1 MCVSEAINGL
11 WENEEPA
18 LIPVLIDLL
27 NNDPE
32 EKVQATAAQALGRFA
47 LMAEINSIAP
57 KYAIQVGQAL
67 LDIFNDRNKSVEVR
81 RRALEAVSPLTTE
94 QVKTAIKTAY
104 ESLDERLK
112 ISAVYAMGKNCDTKW
127 LPFVLKELKNSDAE
141 IRYEA
146 VTACGE
152 IGDEDIMQYLI
163 PAVNDEDIDV
173 AGAVIQALGKIGGN
187 EAKLYLQKHADEP
200 NEAVKD
206 AIETALKEISILG
219 DMTVLDIA
227 PQPDN
232 MNIKGKK
239 VIIRPKIITDAGN
252 DYRWQT
258 DPELSALDAMIQR
271 QCPTVSSAGNTLI
284 GSSILM
290 RAGYFRCRYPEGKHI
305 GNCVY
310 YNIDELNRKPR

>member
-1 MCVSEAINGL
+1 MADTGKALVNTHLAALSDMAAADIKNFRQVWKTIETKRRREIIIRLNELASDSVELNFDNIFLSSLRDPEADVRSEAINGL

-67 LDIFNDRNKSVEVR
+67 LDVFNDRNKSIEVR

-112 ISAVYAMGKNCDTKW
+112 ISAVYAMGKNCDNKW

-152 IGDEDIMQYLI
+152 IADEDIMQYLI
-163 PAVNDEDIDV
+163 PAANDEDIDV
-173 AGAVIQALGKIGGN
+173 QLAVIQALGKIGGN

-200 NEAVKD
+200 NEALRD

-219 DMTVLDIA
+219 DMNVLDIA

-232 MNIKGKK
+232 H
-239 VIIRPKIITDAGN
+239 
-252 DYRWQT
+252 
-258 DPELSALDAMIQR
+258 E
-271 QCPTVSSAGNTLI
+271 
-284 GSSILM
+284 
-290 RAGYFRCRYPEGKHI
+290 H
-305 GNCVY
+305 
-310 YNIDELNRKPR
+310 

>member
-1 MCVSEAINGL
+1 MIITDVIVEMADTGKALVNTHLAALSDMAAADIKNFRQVWKTIETKRRREIIIRLNELASDSVELNFDNIFLSSIRDPEADVRSEAINGL
-11 WENEEPA
+11 WENEQPA

-67 LDIFNDRNKSVEVR
+67 LDVFNDRNKSIEVR

-163 PAVNDEDIDV
+163 PAANDEDIDV
-173 AGAVIQALGKIGGN
+173 QMAVIHALGKIGGN

-206 AIETALKEISILG
+206 AIETALNEISILS

-227 PQPDN
+227 PQPD
-232 MNIKGKK
+232 
-239 VIIRPKIITDAGN
+239 TH
-252 DYRWQT
+252 
-258 DPELSALDAMIQR
+258 E
-271 QCPTVSSAGNTLI
+271 
-284 GSSILM
+284 
-290 RAGYFRCRYPEGKHI
+290 H
-305 GNCVY
+305 
-310 YNIDELNRKPR
+310 

>member
-1 MCVSEAINGL
+1 MADTGKALVNTHLAALSDMAAADIKNFRQVWKTIETKRRREIIIRLNELASDSVELNFDNIFLSSIRDPEADVRSEAINGL
-11 WENEEPA
+11 WENEQPA

-67 LDIFNDRNKSVEVR
+67 LDVFNDRNKSIEVR

-112 ISAVYAMGKNCDTKW
+112 ISAVYAMGKNCDNKW

-152 IGDEDIMQYLI
+152 IADEDIMQYLI
-163 PAVNDEDIDV
+163 PAANDEDIDV
-173 AGAVIQALGKIGGN
+173 QLAVIQALGKIGGN

-200 NEAVKD
+200 NEALRD

-219 DMTVLDIA
+219 DMNVLDIA

-232 MNIKGKK
+232 H
-239 VIIRPKIITDAGN
+239 
-252 DYRWQT
+252 
-258 DPELSALDAMIQR
+258 E
-271 QCPTVSSAGNTLI
+271 
-284 GSSILM
+284 
-290 RAGYFRCRYPEGKHI
+290 H
-305 GNCVY
+305 
-310 YNIDELNRKPR
+310 

>member
-1 MCVSEAINGL
+1 MADTGKVLVNTHLAALSDMAAADIKNFRQVWKTIETKRRREIIIRLNELASDSVELNFDNIFLSSIRDPEADVRSEAINGL
-11 WENEEPA
+11 WENEQPA

-67 LDIFNDRNKSVEVR
+67 LDVFNDRNKSIEVR

-112 ISAVYAMGKNCDTKW
+112 ISAVYAMGKNCDNKW

-152 IGDEDIMQYLI
+152 IADEDIMQYLI
-163 PAVNDEDIDV
+163 PAANDEDIDV
-173 AGAVIQALGKIGGN
+173 QLAVIQALGKIGGN

-200 NEAVKD
+200 NEALRD

-219 DMTVLDIA
+219 DMNVLDIA

-232 MNIKGKK
+232 H
-239 VIIRPKIITDAGN
+239 
-252 DYRWQT
+252 
-258 DPELSALDAMIQR
+258 E
-271 QCPTVSSAGNTLI
+271 
-284 GSSILM
+284 
-290 RAGYFRCRYPEGKHI
+290 H
-305 GNCVY
+305 
-310 YNIDELNRKPR
+310 

>member
-1 MCVSEAINGL
+1 LIITDVIVEMADTGKALVNTHLAALSDMAAADIKNFRQVWKTIETKRRREIIIRLNELASDSVELNFDNIFLSSIRDPEADVRSEAINGL
-11 WENEEPA
+11 WENEQPA

-67 LDIFNDRNKSVEVR
+67 LDVFNDRNKSIEVR

-112 ISAVYAMGKNCDTKW
+112 ISAVYAMGKNCDNKW

-152 IGDEDIMQYLI
+152 IADEDIMQYLI
-163 PAVNDEDIDV
+163 PAANDEDIDV
-173 AGAVIQALGKIGGN
+173 QLAVIQALGKIGGN

-200 NEAVKD
+200 NEALRD

-219 DMTVLDIA
+219 DMNVLDIA

-232 MNIKGKK
+232 H
-239 VIIRPKIITDAGN
+239 
-252 DYRWQT
+252 
-258 DPELSALDAMIQR
+258 E
-271 QCPTVSSAGNTLI
+271 
-284 GSSILM
+284 
-290 RAGYFRCRYPEGKHI
+290 H
-305 GNCVY
+305 
-310 YNIDELNRKPR
+310 

>member
-1 MCVSEAINGL
+1 MIITDVIVEMADTGKALVNTHLAALSDMAAADIKNFRQVWKTIETKRRREIIIRLNELASDSVELNFDNIFLSSIRDPEADVRSEAINGL
-11 WENEEPA
+11 WENEQPA

-67 LDIFNDRNKSVEVR
+67 LDVFNDRNKSIEVR

-112 ISAVYAMGKNCDTKW
+112 ISAVYAMGKNCDNKW

-152 IGDEDIMQYLI
+152 IADEDIMQYLI
-163 PAVNDEDIDV
+163 PAANDEDIDV
-173 AGAVIQALGKIGGN
+173 QLAVIQALGKIGGN

-200 NEAVKD
+200 NEALRD

-219 DMTVLDIA
+219 DMNVLDIA

-232 MNIKGKK
+232 H
-239 VIIRPKIITDAGN
+239 
-252 DYRWQT
+252 
-258 DPELSALDAMIQR
+258 E
-271 QCPTVSSAGNTLI
+271 
-284 GSSILM
+284 
-290 RAGYFRCRYPEGKHI
+290 H
-305 GNCVY
+305 
-310 YNIDELNRKPR
+310 

>member
-1 MCVSEAINGL
+1 MADTGKALVNTHLAALSDMAAADIKNFRQVWKTIETKRRREIIIRLNELASDSVELNFDNIFLSSLRDPEADVRSEAINGL
-11 WENEEPA
+11 WENEQPA

-67 LDIFNDRNKSVEVR
+67 LDVFNDRNKSIEVR

-152 IGDEDIMQYLI
+152 IADEDIMQYLI
-163 PAVNDEDIDV
+163 PAANDEDIDV
-173 AGAVIQALGKIGGN
+173 QLAVIQALGKIGGN

-200 NEAVKD
+200 NEALRD

-219 DMTVLDIA
+219 DMTALDIA
-227 PQPDN
+227 PQPD
-232 MNIKGKK
+232 
-239 VIIRPKIITDAGN
+239 TH
-252 DYRWQT
+252 
-258 DPELSALDAMIQR
+258 E
-271 QCPTVSSAGNTLI
+271 
-284 GSSILM
+284 
-290 RAGYFRCRYPEGKHI
+290 H
-305 GNCVY
+305 
-310 YNIDELNRKPR
+310 

>member
-1 MCVSEAINGL
+1 MADTGKALVNTHLAALSDMAAADIKNFRQVWKTIETKRRREIIIRLNELASDSVELNFDNIFLSSLRDPEADVRSEAINGL

-173 AGAVIQALGKIGGN
+173 QVAVIQALGKIGGN

-227 PQPDN
+227 PQPD
-232 MNIKGKK
+232 
-239 VIIRPKIITDAGN
+239 
-252 DYRWQT
+252 
-258 DPELSALDAMIQR
+258 
-271 QCPTVSSAGNTLI
+271 
-284 GSSILM
+284 
-290 RAGYFRCRYPEGKHI
+290 KH
-305 GNCVY
+305 
-310 YNIDELNRKPR
+310 EH

>member
-1 MCVSEAINGL
+1 MADTGKALVNTHLAALSDMAAADIKNFRQVWKTIETKRRREIIMRLNELASDSVELNFDNIFLSSLRDPEADVRSEAINGL

-112 ISAVYAMGKNCDTKW
+112 ISAVYAMGKNCDNKW

-152 IGDEDIMQYLI
+152 IADEDIMQYLI
-163 PAVNDEDIDV
+163 PAANDEDIDV
-173 AGAVIQALGKIGGN
+173 QLAVIQALGKIGGN

-200 NEAVKD
+200 NEALRD

-219 DMTVLDIA
+219 DMNVLDIA

-232 MNIKGKK
+232 H
-239 VIIRPKIITDAGN
+239 
-252 DYRWQT
+252 
-258 DPELSALDAMIQR
+258 E
-271 QCPTVSSAGNTLI
+271 
-284 GSSILM
+284 
-290 RAGYFRCRYPEGKHI
+290 H
-305 GNCVY
+305 
-310 YNIDELNRKPR
+310 

>member
-1 MCVSEAINGL
+1 MRSEAINGL
-11 WENEEPA
+11 WENEQPA

-173 AGAVIQALGKIGGN
+173 QVAVIQALGKIGGN

-200 NEAVKD
+200 NEALKD
-206 AIETALKEISILG
+206 AIGTALNEISILG

-232 MNIKGKK
+232 H
-239 VIIRPKIITDAGN
+239 
-252 DYRWQT
+252 
-258 DPELSALDAMIQR
+258 E
-271 QCPTVSSAGNTLI
+271 
-284 GSSILM
+284 
-290 RAGYFRCRYPEGKHI
+290 H
-305 GNCVY
+305 
-310 YNIDELNRKPR
+310 

>member
-1 MCVSEAINGL
+1 MADTGKALVNTHLAALSDMAAADIKNFRQVWKTIETKRRREIIMRLNELASDSVELNFDNIFLSSLRDPEADVRSEAINGL

-67 LDIFNDRNKSVEVR
+67 LDVFNNRNKSVEVR

-173 AGAVIQALGKIGGN
+173 QVAVIQALGKIGGN

-227 PQPDN
+227 PQPD
-232 MNIKGKK
+232 
-239 VIIRPKIITDAGN
+239 
-252 DYRWQT
+252 
-258 DPELSALDAMIQR
+258 
-271 QCPTVSSAGNTLI
+271 
-284 GSSILM
+284 
-290 RAGYFRCRYPEGKHI
+290 KH
-305 GNCVY
+305 
-310 YNIDELNRKPR
+310 EH

>member
-1 MCVSEAINGL
+1 MADTGKALVNTHLTALSDMAAADIKNFRQVWKTIEPKRRREIIMRLNELASDSVELNFDNIFLSSLRDPEADVRSEAINGL
-11 WENEEPA
+11 WENEQPA

-32 EKVQATAAQALGRFA
+32 EKVQATSAQALGRFA

-94 QVKTAIKTAY
+94 QVKTAIKIAY

-173 AGAVIQALGKIGGN
+173 QVAVIQALGKIGGN

-227 PQPDN
+227 PQPD
-232 MNIKGKK
+232 
-239 VIIRPKIITDAGN
+239 
-252 DYRWQT
+252 
-258 DPELSALDAMIQR
+258 
-271 QCPTVSSAGNTLI
+271 
-284 GSSILM
+284 
-290 RAGYFRCRYPEGKHI
+290 KH
-305 GNCVY
+305 
-310 YNIDELNRKPR
+310 EH

>member
-1 MCVSEAINGL
+1 MADTGKALVNTHLAGLSDMGAADIKNFRQVWKTIEPKRRREIIMRLNELASDSVELNFDNIFLSSIRDPEADVRSEAINGL
-11 WENEEPA
+11 WENEQPA
-18 LIPVLIDLL
+18 LIPLLIDLF

-67 LDIFNDRNKSVEVR
+67 LDVFNDRNKSVEVR

-94 QVKTAIKTAY
+94 QVKIAIKTAY

-112 ISAVYAMGKNCDTKW
+112 ISAVYAMGKNCDNKW

-152 IGDEDIMQYLI
+152 IADEDIMQYLI
-163 PAVNDEDIDV
+163 PAANDEDIDV
-173 AGAVIQALGKIGGN
+173 QLAVIQALGKIGGN

-200 NEAVKD
+200 NEALRD

-219 DMTVLDIA
+219 DMNVLDIA

-232 MNIKGKK
+232 H
-239 VIIRPKIITDAGN
+239 
-252 DYRWQT
+252 
-258 DPELSALDAMIQR
+258 E
-271 QCPTVSSAGNTLI
+271 
-284 GSSILM
+284 
-290 RAGYFRCRYPEGKHI
+290 H
-305 GNCVY
+305 
-310 YNIDELNRKPR
+310 